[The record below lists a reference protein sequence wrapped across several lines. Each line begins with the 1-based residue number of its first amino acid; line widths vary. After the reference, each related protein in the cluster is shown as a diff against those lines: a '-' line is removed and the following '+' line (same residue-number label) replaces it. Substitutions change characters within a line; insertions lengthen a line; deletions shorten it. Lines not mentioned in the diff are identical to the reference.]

1 MKKIIL
7 TFCLIVT
14 LFSSCKIL
22 QANKL
27 AKGGS
32 VQQDH
37 FLEEIPFEMKMGLII
52 LKVEIAGHLYNFLLD
67 SGAPNI
73 ISTELAQQLKLS
85 NLIGT
90 NVTDGGGKQS
100 SLSLVSIDTIS
111 IGKIN
116 FLNTAAII
124 SPLNLS
130 KELSCLKVDGLIGSN
145 LMRNAVWKIDF
156 KRNVITMS
164 NELNSL
170 KVPSNAAK
178 IPFSVDRMGL
188 PYTDVK
194 INNLTIKNVLFDL
207 GSNGH
212 FNLSEKA
219 IKNILLESP
228 SLPKLNSFGS
238 SMSGAFG
245 SSNNDSTLFL
255 KVPNFAMGDV
265 QLENLIMREGYSSL
279 IGMEFFKKYTI
290 VFDWKAKQL
299 LLLNEEPYQNS
310 DYYAFGFVCNKN
322 ENELIVTALFENSPA
337 SEAAMQLG
345 DQILLINGVNYET
358 FTDELYC
365 EWLISNPMTD
375 KKEIE
380 ITLKRKGKI
389 STIALQKE
397 NLIK

>member
-90 NVTDGGGKQS
+90 NATDGGGKQS

-124 SPLNLS
+124 SP
-130 KELSCLKVDGLIGSN
+130 
-145 LMRNAVWKIDF
+145 
-156 KRNVITMS
+156 
-164 NELNSL
+164 
-170 KVPSNAAK
+170 
-178 IPFSVDRMGL
+178 
-188 PYTDVK
+188 
-194 INNLTIKNVLFDL
+194 
-207 GSNGH
+207 
-212 FNLSEKA
+212 
-219 IKNILLESP
+219 
-228 SLPKLNSFGS
+228 
-238 SMSGAFG
+238 
-245 SSNNDSTLFL
+245 
-255 KVPNFAMGDV
+255 
-265 QLENLIMREGYSSL
+265 
-279 IGMEFFKKYTI
+279 
-290 VFDWKAKQL
+290 
-299 LLLNEEPYQNS
+299 
-310 DYYAFGFVCNKN
+310 
-322 ENELIVTALFENSPA
+322 
-337 SEAAMQLG
+337 
-345 DQILLINGVNYET
+345 
-358 FTDELYC
+358 
-365 EWLISNPMTD
+365 
-375 KKEIE
+375 
-380 ITLKRKGKI
+380 
-389 STIALQKE
+389 
-397 NLIK
+397 